1 VFCSAAQIDSFKN
14 TANLKKLF
22 GIHVFRRL
30 QGLVKPLLKSRARS
44 PHAFGAIAAHPNIAS
59 PFGDRIINT
68 ATSAYSSAS
77 SASASASA
85 SSVNLGGLS
94 RNNGHTNGGG
104 GSVRVSLAG
113 GGGALSPLSAMR
125 CRASDLMPRG
135 V

>member
-1 VFCSAAQIDSFKN
+1 M
-14 TANLKKLF
+14 
-22 GIHVFRRL
+22 
-30 QGLVKPLLKSRARS
+30 KPLLKSRARS

-68 ATSAYSSAS
+68 ATYAS
-77 SASASASA
+77 SASASASTTA
-85 SSVNLGGLS
+85 NTHSINLESPS